1 MPCFH
6 FNLTKRTKVECTL
19 FLMVMFNEC
28 DGVNKP
34 QVCQQSLPAA
44 YHDTSGCEVDKGPI
58 QGGLSETPG
67 VP

>member
-1 MPCFH
+1 
-6 FNLTKRTKVECTL
+6 
-19 FLMVMFNEC
+19 MVMFNEC